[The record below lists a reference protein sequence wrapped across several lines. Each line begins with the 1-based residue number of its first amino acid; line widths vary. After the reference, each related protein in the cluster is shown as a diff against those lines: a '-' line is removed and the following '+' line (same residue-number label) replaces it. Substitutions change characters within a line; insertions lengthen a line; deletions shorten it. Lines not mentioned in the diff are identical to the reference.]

1 MSSTRRRG
9 THALLVAI
17 VLVVAAFLLSSAA
30 LAAPPPI
37 QPTAAMTVT
46 VVLNKA
52 GYLSGDTA
60 TSTAVVYRTPAPGN
74 YTYTWTIR
82 DTFFRVVNTTTGG
95 ATFTY
100 AIPLTY
106 TGLLYF
112 EATVNDGQGLVI
124 TSRTSAVISR
134 AVMSLRLDRGD
145 FSPGDTI
152 AATYTVSSHVI
163 LQPTYDYEVDD
174 STGTIV
180 YSGNTNSTFF
190 SYATPSPASN
200 TYVFRVTA
208 RQGANSTTTQ
218 VSISQTGG
226 VVLGVI
232 FDKAA
237 YGPGEMIRAHL
248 GVVARGSTALPI
260 QFTWVLAFGPGFG
273 GSSVSA
279 ITTVPEVDLSLP
291 VPSNLGSGDILMI
304 AQESRTGSFSYRTVH
319 IGAAGAN
326 TFWITDVGGV
336 PLYAVLLGLLVLVLL
351 VSVLALWRRTGG
363 GLQFLR
369 RRGAPPPPPGENVP

>member
-1 MSSTRRRG
+1 M
-9 THALLVAI
+9 HALAIAVALVA
-17 VLVVAAFLLSSAA
+17 VVCLLSPAS
-30 LAAPPPI
+30 AAPPPI
-37 QPTAAMTVT
+37 QPMAAMTVT

-52 GYLSGDTA
+52 AYLSGDTA
-60 TSTAVVYRTPAPGN
+60 TATAVVYRTPAPGN
-74 YTYTWTIR
+74 YTYTWTVR
-82 DTFFRVVNTTTGG
+82 DGFFRVVNTTTTAG

-100 AIPLTY
+100 LIPLAY
-106 TGLLYF
+106 TGLQYF
-112 EATVNDGQGLVI
+112 EATVNDGQGLII
-124 TSRTSAVISR
+124 TSRSSAIVSR

-152 AATYTVSSHVI
+152 AASYSVSSHVI

-174 STGTIV
+174 ITGTIV
-180 YSGNTNSTFF
+180 YSGNTNGTFF
-190 SYATPSPASN
+190 SYTTRNPASR

-218 VSISQTGG
+218 VSISQTSG
-226 VVLGVI
+226 VILGVI

-237 YGPGEMIRAHL
+237 YGPGETIRAHL
-248 GVVARGSTALPI
+248 GVVPRGSTSLPI

-304 AQESRTGSFSYRTVH
+304 AQESSTGTFTYRTVH
-319 IGAAGAN
+319 IGAAGAS

-336 PLYAVLLGLLVLVLL
+336 PLYAVLLGLFVVLL
-351 VSVLALWRRTGG
+351 LVAVLGLWRRTGG
-363 GLQFLR
+363 GLRMFR
-369 RRGAPPPPPGENVP
+369 RRGTPPPPSGENVP